1 MNKEFEEIVKLAKE
15 IGWDT
20 TIDEDKTENYS
31 VFTFTLIKPYQL
43 DFSFSVEAEN
53 NSVFSL
59 LDNIAHYLSA
69 YDVSEET
76 YLRLDKQGH
85 GKKGYPYDMEEV
97 LKIFNYREEEIEK
110 LVEFLTENYEGGRIM
125 IKCNEVG
132 ICPLCESENL
142 EYKKPVIEECGV
154 VYPWTC
160 ECGAKGQETYNLKFS
175 GHYAVE
181 KDNVYIDVV
190 EDELNTNK
198 NK

>member
-1 MNKEFEEIVKLAKE
+1 MKKEFKQIVKLAKE
-15 IGWDT
+15 MGWDT

-59 LDNIAHYLSA
+59 LDNVAHYLSA

-76 YLRLDKQGH
+76 YLRLDNQGH

-110 LVEFLTENYEGGRIM
+110 LVEYLTNNYE
-125 IKCNEVG
+125 
-132 ICPLCESENL
+132 
-142 EYKKPVIEECGV
+142 EE
-154 VYPWTC
+154 
-160 ECGAKGQETYNLKFS
+160 
-175 GHYAVE
+175 
-181 KDNVYIDVV
+181 
-190 EDELNTNK
+190 K
-198 NK
+198 NYD

>member
-1 MNKEFEEIVKLAKE
+1 
-15 IGWDT
+15 
-20 TIDEDKTENYS
+20 
-31 VFTFTLIKPYQL
+31 
-43 DFSFSVEAEN
+43 
-53 NSVFSL
+53 
-59 LDNIAHYLSA
+59 
-69 YDVSEET
+69 
-76 YLRLDKQGH
+76 
-85 GKKGYPYDMEEV
+85 
-97 LKIFNYREEEIEK
+97 
-110 LVEFLTENYEGGRIM
+110 M

-132 ICPLCESENL
+132 VCPLCESENL

-190 EDELNTNK
+190 EDELNTSK